1 MVTHVKNNFC
11 IAPFSQVTLAPNGGY
26 SPCPE
31 IGGQPW
37 WSLGAS
43 LIKIWP
49 SEEFEKLR
57 TSFINN
63 EKSPTC
69 SRCWDQESY
78 NKISLRKTLLT
89 NGLNGKKSFQSGE
102 LIPFL
107 EGGYK
112 KGPKQLNLMVGNLCN
127 LKCRICHA
135 ASSSTWTTE
144 GKFYEQKFKI
154 KTNYTTL
161 QEKPITFNDQQIDSI
176 IAMSSELE
184 RIEFYGGEPLLDR
197 PSLRLLEHL
206 KTTGQS
212 KKITLFYNTN
222 GTVTP
227 TEKHLELWPHFASV
241 EFNFSIDDIDHRY
254 TYNRHP
260 ARWENL
266 ESNIKFI
273 QSQPNGIN
281 AKCFAICTV
290 STLNVF
296 YLPEILDR
304 LDQLKLPYHLNDVR
318 WPEYYNVLHLPQS
331 LKTIIV
337 DKLQIYKNLGKVQF
351 LLNMLHAKENLK
363 HWEKFKFWTR
373 EKDSYRSESFK
384 TTYPEFYNA
393 IKQCNL
399 EFV

>member
-1 MVTHVKNNFC
+1 MAIHVKNNFC
-11 IAPFSQVTLAPNGGY
+11 IAPFNQITLSPTGRY

-37 WSLGAS
+37 WSPGAS
-43 LIKIWP
+43 LTQIWLSP
-49 SEEFEKLR
+49 EFETLR
-57 TSFINN
+57 TSFVNN
-63 EKSPTC
+63 KKSSTC
-69 SRCWDQESY
+69 DRCWQQESY

-89 NGLNGKKSFQSGE
+89 NGLNGKKNFQSGK

-107 EGGYK
+107 EEGYK
-112 KGPKQLNLMVGNLCN
+112 KGPKQLSLMVGNLCN

-135 ASSSTWTTE
+135 SSSSIWIPE

-154 KTNYTTL
+154 RTPYTAF
-161 QEKPITFNDQQIDSI
+161 QQKPITFTDQQIDSI

-184 RIEFYGGEPLLDR
+184 RIEFYGGEPMLDR
-197 PSLRLLEHL
+197 SSLRLLEHL

-212 KKITLFYNTN
+212 KKVTLFYNTN

-227 TEKHLELWPHFASV
+227 TEKHLELWPHFASI
-241 EFNFSIDDIDHRY
+241 EINFSIDDIDHRY

-260 ARWENL
+260 AQWENL
-266 ESNIKFI
+266 ESNIKFM

-281 AKCFAICTV
+281 VKCFAICTV

-304 LDQLKLPYHLNDVR
+304 LNHLKLPYHLNELT
-318 WPEYYNVLHLPQS
+318 WPEYYNVLHLPQL
-331 LKTIIV
+331 LKTVITA
-337 DKLQIYKNLGKVQF
+337 KLQTFKDPSKIQF
-351 LLNMLHAKENLK
+351 LLNILQAKENLE

-373 EKDSYRSESFK
+373 EKDSYRSESFE
-384 TTYPEFYNA
+384 TTYPEFYDA
-393 IKQCNL
+393 IKQCDL
-399 EFV
+399 EFA